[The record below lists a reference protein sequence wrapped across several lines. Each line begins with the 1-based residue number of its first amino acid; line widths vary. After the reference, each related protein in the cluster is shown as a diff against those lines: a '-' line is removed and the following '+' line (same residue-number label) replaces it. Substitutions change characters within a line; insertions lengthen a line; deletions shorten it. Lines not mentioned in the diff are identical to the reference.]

1 MYVINFWHTVAD
13 YPAWKRMFDSDPL
26 GREASGVRAHTLT
39 RPVDDEQTIVGQL
52 EFDTRD
58 QADAFALRL
67 QEIWQGTAR
76 DTVSNAGLR
85 ISEVLEHKEFGEEAE
100 RRAA

>member
-26 GREASGVRAHTLT
+26 GREASGVRSHTLT
-39 RPVDDEQTIVGQL
+39 RPVDDEQTVVGQL
-52 EFDTRD
+52 EFDTREE
-58 QADAFALRL
+58 ADAFAPRL
-67 QEIWQGTAR
+67 QEVWNGPGR

-85 ISEVLEHKEFGEEAE
+85 ISEVLERRESRGEAE